1 VRSEWT
7 KSEGGTADWLCWRT
21 RDGPQHGN
29 FDDLAAMMLKDYN
42 VKLIQQPGNTP
53 MYNIL
58 DLNLWQACQLEVD
71 KMSVNARHSEP
82 ALVEVCKA
90 AWQKLPDVK
99 ILQAFEMRRDC
110 AQEAI
115 ETESWCPNEGK
126 GKGGPRRVHE
136 DAAYA
141 ALRAQ
146 LKI

>member
-1 VRSEWT
+1 
-7 KSEGGTADWLCWRT
+7 
-21 RDGPQHGN
+21 
-29 FDDLAAMMLKDYN
+29 
-42 VKLIQQPGNTP
+42 

-58 DLNLWQACQLEVD
+58 DLMIWQACQLEVD

-126 GKGGPRRVHE
+126 GKGGPRRVYE